1 MNWFS
6 RLIVSC
12 RIPNSMDSAFCI
24 EALKDWIVAILE
36 NLISSIPLKADSI
49 YRILLFL
56 CFKNLN

>member
-1 MNWFS
+1 
-6 RLIVSC
+6 
-12 RIPNSMDSAFCI
+12 MDSAFCI
-24 EALKDWIVAILE
+24 EALKDWIAAILE